1 MSSRISPDL
10 VWPGHKKIPFP
21 FWSFILSFFIFNL
34 STVEFFN
41 LVSTVQVW
49 RSFFLPSW
57 PATYVCPPAIF
68 ICSWSNEW
76 CSLSFTLMS
85 ARLSFLKDTEM
96 RQTKKT
102 KKRTHQLHSS
112 GGSWHAQ
119 NQFPCTV
126 DARHCERAVY
136 VWEILLYF
144 YCSSPVM
151 RLTVRA
157 RVAAWIASVG

>member
-41 LVSTVQVW
+41 LMSTVQVR

-96 RQTKKT
+96 RQTKQKELINYIHQVAAG
-102 KKRTHQLHSS
+102 THKISFP
-112 GGSWHAQ
+112 AQ
-119 NQFPCTV
+119 SMQGIV
-126 DARHCERAVY
+126 SVQYMSER
-136 VWEILLYF
+136 
-144 YCSSPVM
+144 YCSIFIVV
-151 RLTVRA
+151 LL
-157 RVAAWIASVG
+157 